1 MTEAVA
7 PGRRRGHPAA
17 PAHGRHAEA
26 DAADRRG
33 AVPAPLLSRRGRPA
47 STTWCSPRRTGRRCS
62 ARASVTAPRSACAS
76 TTSPRSS
83 RSAPAAASATSRRL
97 LESGPDDPVVI
108 LNGDILVRPRHGAG
122 RWPPIGAS
130 GADVSLHLTEV
141 EDARAFGC
149 VPTDDS
155 GRVTAFLEKM
165 PNPVTNRINAGC
177 YVFRRSV
184 DRRDPGR
191 PAGVGGARDVPRA
204 GGRRRAGARAT
215 STRRTGSTSA
225 RRPPSS
231 AGRAT
236 WCSGSCVSPA
246 LPGPTGERLL
256 LPGAE
261 VADDAVVAGGT
272 TVGAGARV
280 SAGATVEGSVLLDGA
295 VVGAGAVVRGSVVGR
310 DATVGPGAALDGVVV
325 GDGAVRRRGQRAGAR
340 CARLGRRAHPAVRHQ
355 VQPRPAPVRLTRR
368 SAPGS
373 RRPGT
378 AR

>member
-1 MTEAVA
+1 MTEAVLLVGGKGTRLRPLTVHTPKPMLPTA
-7 PGRRRGHPAA
+7 G
-17 PAHGRHAEA
+17 
-26 DAADRRG
+26 
-33 AVPAPLLSRRGRPA
+33 VPFLHHVLSQ
-47 STTWCSPRRTGRRCS
+47 
-62 ARASVTAPRSACAS
+62 ARAAGIEHVVL
-76 TTSPRSS
+76 
-83 RSAPAAASATSRRL
+83 ATSYRPEVFREGIGDGSALGLRVDYVTEEVPMGTGGGIRNVARL

-108 LNGDILVRPRHGAG
+108 LNGDILSGHDLARQVAAHR
-122 RWPPIGAS
+122 AS
-130 GADVSLHLTEV
+130 GAEVSLHLTEV

-184 DRRDPGR
+184 VDAIPADRPVSVERETFPELV
-191 PAGVGGARDVPRA
+191 A
-204 GGRRRAGARAT
+204 AGALVLGHVDAAYWLDLGTPAAFVR
-215 STRRTGSTSA
+215 
-225 RRPPSS
+225 
-231 AGRAT
+231 
-236 WCSGSCVSPA
+236 GSCDLVLGKLVSPA
-246 LPGPTGERLL
+246 LPGPTGDRLL

-261 VADDAVVAGGT
+261 VADDAVVTGGT
-272 TVGAGARV
+272 AVGAGARV
-280 SAGATVEGSVLLDGA
+280 AAGATVEGSVLLDGA

-325 GDGAVRRRGQRAGAR
+325 GDGASRGRGQRAGAR

-355 VQPRPAPVRLTRR
+355 VQPRRTPVRLTRR